1 MEDTNQ
7 INRQKYFKY
16 QFDISTGSELY
27 GNNVTEHGSKIITL
41 FAEVYAS
48 LVKLYGTD
56 ITKDAMLKFEN
67 CDTFKNWFWNVKH
80 RLGTVILRDPQF
92 DDIGLWLGKGLYL
105 KIILSTIKYNNLILT
120 HDNLARL
127 IARQDKLIKK
137 FVTECDKK
145 YFTANC
151 ICRTATGYTIL
162 GENVCIRNCSNLEE
176 INLI

>member
-127 IARQDKLIKK
+127 IARQDKLIQR

>member
-162 GENVCIRNCSNLEE
+162 GENVCIGNCSNLEE